1 MYALDTNLLVYA
13 HNVASPFHVSAKAFV
28 ESVMNSRDEFG
39 QLSVCIP
46 VQVLLEF
53 VNVITWQRLD
63 SPLPLPIALQVVQ
76 DYLDAGVPILHQ
88 TPNHLTAT
96 LDLLKSVKSRKKIF
110 DVSLITTLQ
119 EHGIAGLYTVNVKDF
134 EEFDF
139 LDVKNPLG

>member
-1 MYALDTNLLVYA
+1 MVSKLLT
-13 HNVASPFHVSAKAFV
+13 HTVSAKAFV

-76 DYLDAGVPILHQ
+76 DYLDAGVPILH
-88 TPNHLTAT
+88 
-96 LDLLKSVKSRKKIF
+96 
-110 DVSLITTLQ
+110 
-119 EHGIAGLYTVNVKDF
+119 
-134 EEFDF
+134 
-139 LDVKNPLG
+139 